1 MDKSILTIE
10 LSQNGT
16 ASELRP
22 WMTSPLAEERAW
34 ATHAMSC
41 RNGLQKIIV
50 LSFVLLINYSTLSWG
65 ASHSTQKDDTLA
77 VIGGKVITKDQFTKL
92 YKEKLV
98 TLGLTDNGEM
108 RRGYLI
114 NLVDDEILIAEAKIR
129 KLDQTTDA
137 RAERKRLELQ
147 ELLNAFSTRHLSAM
161 VKVTDDDLANLF
173 VKMNKK
179 VKVSHLYAPTK
190 QKADLLYEQIQKG
203 QSFRELAKEN
213 FSDAVLRENGGSL
226 GYISFD
232 EMDPDFEKAAFSM
245 QIGEISRPVKTV
257 EGYSIIK
264 VEDIQQNPLL
274 TQGEFLKAR
283 EKMMGFARK
292 RKFED
297 AVRQYTTTLRKDL
310 SIRFNKSF
318 ITRLFDLIQHQ
329 SLQSVI
335 ESPSGSISPKEL
347 RKTAVSTTSGV
358 WSGKEL
364 IDALS
369 LSTVKQRKWI
379 HTEENFEDF
388 ISGLIMRQYIA
399 RNARNEHLDATIS
412 YRDNVAYAFD
422 SYLLNTLEEE
432 LKNNIVFSQDSL
444 RSFYENNRNLFR
456 TDRELRLSGILLDNR
471 AGADSVRG
479 LLTHGERF
487 DELAKRFSVQ
497 RLTAEKG
504 GDLGF
509 LRAKDLGRFGK
520 EVFALHVGEWTGP
533 LIEENNYL
541 MLECTDVKEP
551 VEKSFEESSKDI
563 EHTLLTMTWIDARKK
578 YVDSTKS
585 MIPCRIYPERVM
597 TLTL

>member
-1 MDKSILTIE
+1 MDQSILTIE
-10 LSQNGT
+10 RWQNGT
-16 ASELRP
+16 ASERRP
-22 WMTSPLAEERAW
+22 WFTSLLVEGQER
-34 ATHAMSC
+34 TTQAMSC
-41 RNGLQKIIV
+41 RDRGWRVIPLV
-50 LSFVLLINYSTLSWG
+50 LALLINYSMPSWG
-65 ASHSTQKDDTLA
+65 ASHDLRQSDTLA
-77 VIGGKVITKDQFTKL
+77 VVGEKVITTNQFSKL

-98 TLGLTDNGEM
+98 TLGLTDNGET
-108 RRGYLI
+108 RRGYLV

-137 RAERKRLELQ
+137 GAEHRRLELQ
-147 ELLNAFSTRHLSAM
+147 ELLNAFSTRHLSSM
-161 VKVTDDDLANLF
+161 VKVTDDDLADLF

-179 VKVSHLYAPTK
+179 VKVSHLYASTK
-190 QKADLLYEQIQKG
+190 QKADFLYAELQKG
-203 QSFRELAKEN
+203 RSFRELAKEN

-245 QIGEISRPVKTV
+245 RVGEISRPVKTV

-264 VEDIQQNPLL
+264 VEDVQQNPLL

-297 AVRQYTTTLRKDL
+297 AVRQYTSTLRKNL
-310 SIRFNKSF
+310 NIRFNKSF
-318 ITRLFDLIQHQ
+318 TTRLFDLIQHH

-335 ESPSGSISPKEL
+335 ESPTGSISPKEL
-347 RKTAVSTTSGV
+347 TKTAVRTASGV
-358 WSGKEL
+358 WSGTEL

-388 ISGLIMRQYIA
+388 ISGVIMRQYIA
-399 RNARNEHLDATIS
+399 RTARSEHLDATTS

-422 SYLLNTLEEE
+422 SYLLNTLEEQ
-432 LKNNIVFSQDSL
+432 LKNNIIFSQDSL
-444 RSFYENNRNLFR
+444 RSFYENNRNMYR
-456 TDRELRLSGILLDNR
+456 TERDLRLSGILLDNR
-471 AGADSVRG
+471 AIADSVRG
-479 LLTHGERF
+479 LLARGERF
-487 DELAKRFSVQ
+487 DELAKQFSVQ

-509 LRAKDLGRFGK
+509 CSVKDLGRFGK
-520 EVFALHVGEWTGP
+520 EVFALHTGEWTGP
-533 LIEENNYL
+533 LIEENNFL

-551 VEKSFEESSKDI
+551 VVKSFEESSKEI

-578 YVDSTKS
+578 HVDSTKS
-585 MIPCRIYPERVM
+585 MIPCRMYPERVM